1 MHVFVYQ
8 AVDTVQQTITIV
20 QEEEKK
26 AFVMDFIRNMLP
38 QDKAI
43 IFVGKKIKW
52 VQKLFVAPHTPPNC

>member
-43 IFVGKKIKW
+43 IFVGKKIK
-52 VQKLFVAPHTPPNC
+52 